1 MPSLPHHLM
10 GECFQTGQ
18 DVLATLRQLN
28 HTPSP
33 QLKAAERGWSKK
45 AGRPQASAAAVA
57 RPAVASQP
65 VHASQLD
72 QQVLDLTRAIQVVL
86 NLNAEHS
93 RAHAWLLQ

>member
-1 MPSLPHHLM
+1 MALLHQHLI

-18 DVLATLRQLN
+18 DVLSTLRLLN

-72 QQVLDLTRAIQVVL
+72 QQILDSVRQIQVGHCCRDL
-86 NLNAEHS
+86 M
-93 RAHAWLLQ
+93 